1 LGHGFHGYVS
11 HYQRVLPDIR
21 EISDIIPI
29 IIPIYYTYSPI
40 YLFHLDLPDIPESN
54 QNPSMKFSGKGH
66 DFDALLVFSENGF
79 AYILQA
85 PSRLGDG
92 ALREVP

>member
-1 LGHGFHGYVS
+1 
-11 HYQRVLPDIR
+11 
-21 EISDIIPI
+21 
-29 IIPIYYTYSPI
+29 
-40 YLFHLDLPDIPESN
+40 
-54 QNPSMKFSGKGH
+54 MKFSGKGH